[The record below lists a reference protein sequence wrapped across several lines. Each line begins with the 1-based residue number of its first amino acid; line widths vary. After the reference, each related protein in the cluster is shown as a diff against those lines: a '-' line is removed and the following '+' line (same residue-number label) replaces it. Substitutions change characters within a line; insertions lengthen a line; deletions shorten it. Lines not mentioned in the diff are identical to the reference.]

1 MKVIDVHC
9 HVVPAEFPATPQS
22 CERWPQMDHRANN
35 QAGVMIA
42 GKEFRLVDSRCWD
55 TARRLADMNGE
66 DVGMQ
71 VLSPMPELLSYWID
85 AKPALQLSR
94 HVNRA
99 ISEMIRAAPD
109 RFAGLG
115 MVPLQD
121 IELAAKELSV
131 LRSEYGLSGI
141 EIGSNILGRPPGDPS
156 FDAFFAEAERLDL
169 AVFVHALHP
178 AATDRLIGPAQLA
191 AFIGFP
197 TDVGFAAASFITGRL
212 SQKYPRLRVGFSH
225 GGGTLPAFLPRLQSG
240 WSKTPALQ
248 SSFASPI
255 DAARRF
261 YYDNVVFDR
270 TLLRHL
276 IDFFGTTQIFVG
288 SDYPFTGGQQKSAQ
302 MYEGIGLSPTQLD
315 ALRGGNATRF
325 LKLGEAAA

>member
-9 HVVPAEFPATPQS
+9 HVVPADFPAAPQS
-22 CERWPQMDHRANN
+22 CERWPHMDHRANN

-55 TARRLADMNGE
+55 TARRIADMNGE
-66 DVGMQ
+66 DVGKQ

-85 AKPALQLSR
+85 AKQALLLSR

-99 ISEMIRAAPD
+99 ISEMIKAAPD

-121 IELAAKELSV
+121 PELSAKELAV

-141 EIGSNILGRPPGDPS
+141 EIGSNINGRPPGDPS
-156 FDAFFAEAERLDL
+156 FNAFFAEAERLDL

-178 AATDRLIGPAQLA
+178 AATDRIVGPAQLA

-197 TDVGFAAASFITGRL
+197 TDVGFAAASCITSRL
-212 SQKYPRLRVGFSH
+212 TEKHPRLRIAFSH

-240 WSKTPALQ
+240 WSKTPLLQ
-248 SSFASPI
+248 AEFASPVDI
-255 DAARRF
+255 ARRF

-276 IDFFGTTQIFVG
+276 IEYFGASQIFVG
-288 SDYPFTGGQQKSAQ
+288 SDYPFAGGQQKSAQ
-302 MYEGIGLSPTQLD
+302 MFDELGLSPGHLD

-325 LKLGEAAA
+325 LKLG

>member
-1 MKVIDVHC
+1 MKAIDVHC
-9 HVVPAEFPATPQS
+9 HVVPAEFPAAPAT
-22 CERWPQMDHRANN
+22 CARWPQMDHRANN

-66 DVGMQ
+66 EVGMQ
-71 VLSPMPELLSYWID
+71 VLSPMPELLSYWFEPKD
-85 AKPALQLSR
+85 GLALSR

-99 ISEMIRAAPD
+99 ISEMIRKAPD

-121 IELAAKELSV
+121 PDLATKELAV
-131 LRSEYGLSGI
+131 LRSEYGLSGV

-178 AATDRLIGPAQLA
+178 AATDRIVGPAQLV

-197 TDVGFAAASFITGRL
+197 ADVGFAAASCITTGML
-212 SQKYPRLRVGFSH
+212 TKYPRLRIAFSP
-225 GGGTLPAFLPRLQSG
+225 GGGTLASFLPRLQTG
-240 WSKTPALQ
+240 WSKAPALQ
-248 SSFASPI
+248 AGFAAPVET
-255 DAARRF
+255 ARRF

-270 TLLRHL
+270 TLLRH
-276 IDFFGTTQIFVG
+276 IIEYFGDTQIFVG
-288 SDYPFTGGQQKSAQ
+288 SDYPFAGGQQDSAKMFDGLGFTQDQ
-302 MYEGIGLSPTQLD
+302 MD

-325 LKLGEAAA
+325 LKLAPK